1 MKILELTGMNSTKY
15 GGLEKYFTELIKSSP
30 NDKFYL
36 CYEAPPANADFINT
50 VTSNGGTF
58 LYFPHLKNGTFQYFK
73 FIARI
78 IKEEKIDIVH
88 FHFGKTSVAPILK
101 CAFPKIRIIGTQH
114 SEMHLGNSYKKPYRR
129 VKKSIECSV
138 FEKIL
143 CVSDG
148 VRSGI
153 KKELG
158 TFLWNRIHSK
168 FIVLYLGVPEKKVRN
183 ANLKDDLR
191 IDPSTVIIT
200 SIGFNI
206 RIKGFDILVKA
217 IREII
222 TSHRHDVPNF
232 KILIVGL
239 ANEEEKRFKTLIAEN
254 HCESYFIS
262 LGIRNDIDD
271 ILNITDIYCQP
282 SRTEA
287 ISLSIMEA
295 LRFGIPIIGSR
306 VGGIPEIVHDKQNGL
321 LFENGN
327 PEDLAIK
334 LTTLLT
340 DEQTKNTLGDNSLVI
355 ASQFSIKSSV
365 LSLLDIY
372 HRTH

>member
-1 MKILELTGMNSTKY
+1 MNSTKY

-30 NDKFYL
+30 DDKFYL
-36 CYEAPPANADFINT
+36 CYESAPANADFINT
-50 VTSNGGTF
+50 VTTNGGTF
-58 LYFPHLKNGTFQYFK
+58 FIFPHLKNNTFSYLK

-78 IKEEKIDIVH
+78 IKKEKIDIVH
-88 FHFGKTSVAPILK
+88 FHFGKYSIAPILK
-101 CAFPKIRIIGTQH
+101 MRFPKIRIIGTQH
-114 SEMHLGNSYKKPYRR
+114 SEMHLGNGYKKLYRR
-129 VKKSIECSV
+129 IKKTIEYSV

-148 VRSGI
+148 VRQGI
-153 KKELG
+153 KKSLG

-168 FIVLYLGVPEKKVRN
+168 FIVLYLGVPEKKVQQF
-183 ANLKDDLR
+183 NLKDDFH
-191 IDPSTVIIT
+191 IDPSTLIIT

-222 TSHRHDVPNF
+222 TSHQHDIPNF

-239 ANEEEKRFKTLIAEN
+239 ANEEEKRFKTLITEN

-306 VGGIPEIVHDKQNGL
+306 VGGIPEIVRDKYNGL
-321 LFENGN
+321 TFENGN
-327 PEDLAIK
+327 SADLAIQ
-334 LTTLLT
+334 LSTLLT
-340 DEQTKNTLGDNSLVI
+340 DEQTRKTLGQNSSII
-355 ASQFSIKSSV
+355 ASQFTIKESI
-365 LSLLDIY
+365 LSLLNIY
-372 HRTH
+372 HRTTH